1 MGTCAATTTARSPRP
16 GRQRLLSAALG
27 AALVLAGVTGLADRP
42 GPQRAGPADA
52 RPAPPVVRPLER
64 APSPPAP
71 PAAGGAF
78 EITRAGPALA
88 APAPACTVR
97 RVPVAGGAAPD
108 AVAVVDREALV
119 AALVDVCGAGW
130 AFAPPAAGA
139 PGAGPEP

>member
-1 MGTCAATTTARSPRP
+1 MGTCAAATTAGSPRP
-16 GRQRLLSAALG
+16 GRPRLLGAALG

-42 GPQRAGPADA
+42 GPQRAAPAAA

-71 PAAGGAF
+71 PTAGEAF

-97 RVPVAGGAAPD
+97 RVPGAGGAAPD
-108 AVAVVDREALV
+108 AVAVVGREALV
-119 AALVDVCGAGW
+119 AALVVACGAGW

-139 PGAGPEP
+139 PGAWSEP